1 MMRQSSHDIRPIA
14 SAIRDAER
22 DLSDAEWTGD
32 EQAITRAT
40 VVLASLKSQA
50 ERGEEYAVP
59 F

>member
-1 MMRQSSHDIRPIA
+1 MHQPADHDIRPIA

-22 DLSDAEWTGD
+22 ELSDAEWTGD
-32 EQAITRAT
+32 EQAITRASAL
-40 VVLASLKSQA
+40 LASLKSQA